1 MRRLTCGP
9 PGPATR
15 DPPRHGE
22 ESRTSLAVSGIAAVA
37 QARCGFESRSA
48 PSRPGRR
55 RWPRRDATTI
65 ADGDGSRASKAPGD
79 RIEHPRHSHPIPPF
93 PPPSH
98 DLFPVDTSTAR
109 NAVDDSF
116 AASPPG
122 SRRGI
127 SCLRNVEWHAG
138 VRTSA
143 PQAMPVNTCL
153 QVQYVLCAE
162 LKGAQSRVSARTG
175 IGMPRTNRRAI
186 IPINSIG
193 GNSMRS
199 VIDSSTLTLTLDL
212 QAGAKGGVGE
222 GIWSCI
228 FARTFAVSC
237 L

>member
-1 MRRLTCGP
+1 MGVQP
-9 PGPATR
+9 
-15 DPPRHGE
+15 HE
-22 ESRTSLAVSGIAAVA
+22 
-37 QARCGFESRSA
+37 
-48 PSRPGRR
+48 
-55 RWPRRDATTI
+55 
-65 ADGDGSRASKAPGD
+65 
-79 RIEHPRHSHPIPPF
+79 
-93 PPPSH
+93 
-98 DLFPVDTSTAR
+98 
-109 NAVDDSF
+109 
-116 AASPPG
+116 
-122 SRRGI
+122 
-127 SCLRNVEWHAG
+127 

-143 PQAMPVNTCL
+143 PQAIPMNTCL
-153 QVQYVLCAE
+153 QLQYVLCAE

>member
-1 MRRLTCGP
+1 MRAHARVCGGFELRRLTCGP

-22 ESRTSLAVSGIAAVA
+22 ESRTSLAVSGIAAVEI
-37 QARCGFESRSA
+37 ARCGFESRSA

-65 ADGDGSRASKAPGD
+65 ADGDGSRASKAPGE
-79 RIEHPRHSHPIPPF
+79 RIEHPRHSHPLPPF
-93 PPPSH
+93 PPH
-98 DLFPVDTSTAR
+98 
-109 NAVDDSF
+109 
-116 AASPPG
+116 
-122 SRRGI
+122 
-127 SCLRNVEWHAG
+127 
-138 VRTSA
+138 
-143 PQAMPVNTCL
+143 
-153 QVQYVLCAE
+153 VLCAE

-186 IPINSIG
+186 IPTDSIAG
-193 GNSMRS
+193 KSMRS